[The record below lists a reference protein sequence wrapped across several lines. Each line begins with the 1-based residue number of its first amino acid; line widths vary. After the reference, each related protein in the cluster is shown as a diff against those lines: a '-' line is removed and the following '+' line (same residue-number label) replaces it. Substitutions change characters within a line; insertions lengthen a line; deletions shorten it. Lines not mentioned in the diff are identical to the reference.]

1 MITKRDIVIIS
12 SIDWRFLWQ
21 GPQEVALRLSRAGNR
36 VLYVENTGVRSPQ
49 LRDLSRI
56 RARLGRWA
64 STLRSRGVRR
74 YSESVYI
81 CSPLVLPPFGPR
93 WRRELNR
100 TLFLPIIRRAAERLD
115 MHDVMLWTYLPT
127 DTALEL
133 IRQLRSPRSL
143 LVYYCAADFSQLT
156 PDIAQLQESECS
168 LLRQS
173 DLVFAIC
180 PELGERCAAVASQVH
195 IFPYGVDLSAFP
207 PEERATSGRAG
218 APHPLP
224 RPIIG
229 YVGGMHRHVDFGL
242 LATMIRA
249 RPDWSWVFVGPY
261 DGTARELARMPNA
274 HLLGQQAHG
283 DLARY
288 IRTFDVGIVPYV
300 KSDYTR
306 TVVPVKINE
315 YLALGKPVVSTDLR
329 PVVAFND
336 LHRILLTA
344 ENTPDAFLSTI
355 ETALRLPVDA
365 GTQARRREVAGLAD
379 WQVRLEDMST
389 LIEAQQCKKSS

>member
-36 VLYVENTGVRSPQ
+36 VLYIENTGVRPPQ

-56 RARLGRWA
+56 RTRFVRWTSA
-64 STLRSRGVRR
+64 LRSRGVRR
-74 YSESVYI
+74 YSENVYI
-81 CSPLVLPPFGPR
+81 CSPLVLPPFGPP
-93 WRRELNR
+93 WRRLINR
-100 TLFLPIIRRAAERLD
+100 TLLLPMVRRAAEHLN
-115 MHDVMLWTYLPT
+115 MHDVLLWTYLPT

-143 LVYYCAADFSQLT
+143 VVYYCAADFSQLT
-156 PDIAQLQESECS
+156 PDVAQLQESERS

-173 DLVFAIC
+173 DVVFAIC
-180 PELGERCAAVASQVH
+180 PELGERCAAAASQVH
-195 IFPYGVDLSAFP
+195 VFPYGVDLSAFP
-207 PEERATSGRAG
+207 LEETAAANRTD
-218 APHPLP
+218 APHSLP
-224 RPIIG
+224 RPVIG

-242 LATMIRA
+242 LAAMIRA
-249 RPDWSWVFVGPY
+249 RPEWSWVFVGPY
-261 DGTARELARMPNA
+261 DGMARELTQLPNA

-283 DLARY
+283 DLAHY

-300 KSDYTR
+300 KSEYTR

-336 LHRILLTA
+336 LYQVLITA
-344 ENTPDAFLSTI
+344 ENSRDTFLSAI
-355 ETALRLPVDA
+355 ESALRLPTDA
-365 GTQARRREVAGLAD
+365 GTQARRREVAGLGD
-379 WQVRLEDMST
+379 WQVRLEAMSA
-389 LIEAQQCKKSS
+389 LIEVQLRKKSS